1 MQKIRIQISEL
12 SPHNIDCLAND
23 LLLLGQKMDGEVC
36 FELSDDSKNSLF
48 LPSSA
53 ASADSLPIQIP
64 FRELLSL
71 SADRHYVIF
80 SCTSRS
86 YRIRLRFQDAARLLP
101 KDRFLLCN
109 RGILLNIQH
118 IREVRGND
126 FVMSDGSVFPISRR
140 KKKELMHTL
149 QLFPVSHNIKIS

>member
-23 LLLLGQKMDGEVC
+23 LLLLGRQMDGDVR
-36 FELSDDSKNSLF
+36 FELSDDSKSSLS
-48 LPSSA
+48 LPSSP
-53 ASADSLPIQIP
+53 DSLPIQIP

-80 SCTSRS
+80 SCTNRS

-101 KDRFLLCN
+101 KDLFLPCS
-109 RGILLNIQH
+109 RGILLNMQH

-149 QLFPVSHNIKIS
+149 QLFPFSHNIKIS

>member
-23 LLLLGQKMDGEVC
+23 LLLLGRQMDGDVR
-36 FELSDDSKNSLF
+36 FELSDDSKSSLS
-48 LPSSA
+48 LPSSP
-53 ASADSLPIQIP
+53 DSLPIQIP

-80 SCTSRS
+80 SCTNRS

>member
-23 LLLLGQKMDGEVC
+23 LLLLGRQMDGDVR
-36 FELSDDSKNSLF
+36 FELSDDSKSSLF

-53 ASADSLPIQIP
+53 NSLPIQIP

-80 SCTSRS
+80 SCTNRS

-101 KDRFLLCN
+101 KDRFLPCS

>member
-1 MQKIRIQISEL
+1 MQKIRIQISGL

-23 LLLLGQKMDGEVC
+23 LLLLGQEMDGEVC
-36 FELSDDSKNSLF
+36 FELSDDSKSSLS
-48 LPSSA
+48 LPSSP
-53 ASADSLPIQIP
+53 DSLPIQIP

-80 SCTSRS
+80 SCTNRS

-101 KDRFLLCN
+101 KDLFLPCS
-109 RGILLNIQH
+109 RGILLNMQH

-149 QLFPVSHNIKIS
+149 QLFPFSHNIKIS